1 MIYSNFIQSF
11 YLSIRPKLII
21 LVTTV
26 PSGLCFSRNAPVGH
40 TRSVK
45 KRVYTTPKQNSMGW
59 ILPYLGPPRPLQTLK
74 LNMQTKG
81 IKKREDIFQQA
92 SRTISPTFFHI
103 LAVKV
108 EM

>member
-1 MIYSNFIQSF
+1 MIYSHFIQPF

-45 KRVYTTPKQNSMGW
+45 KRVYTTSKQNSMGW
-59 ILPYLGPPRPLQTLK
+59 ILPYLGPPGPLQTLK
-74 LNMQTKG
+74 QTKM
-81 IKKREDIFQQA
+81 IKKRKDIFQQA

-103 LAVKV
+103 L
-108 EM
+108 EE